1 MEKKNN
7 KKQMVK
13 VPIEDLNFITACI
26 DVFQALATNNRMY
39 KAEADKAYEM
49 LHKGNYDIVEEQ
61 LVF

>member
-26 DVFQALATNNRMY
+26 DVFQALATNNRAY

-49 LHKGNYDIVEEQ
+49 LHGGHYDIVEE
-61 LVF
+61 